1 MPTQKANL
9 VLRAAVVAAC
19 FSNAVSFA
27 QTAPPAEP
35 TTPAKPAPAAP
46 GAPAAAGAPARPN
59 AATTGTPPAAGQR
72 PAAPGQVQ
80 GQAQGQG
87 QRPAQPSGQP
97 SGKTETIEV
106 TERRNAN
113 TERRDAS
120 ASKIIITREDI
131 EQYGDS
137 NLGDVMRR
145 LPGVTVG
152 GRPGRGG
159 PPAMRGMGG
168 GFTQI
173 LINGERVSPGF
184 SIEQITPEM
193 VERIEIL
200 RAPTA
205 ETGTRAVAGTINVVL
220 REPLRQRNN
229 ELRGQL
235 VEERGRISPNL
246 SFSRN
251 DTLGPTGTYNIT
263 VSLNREDQLTDTATK
278 TLYTDIPSGRVN
290 LAQSTEST
298 SHQER
303 NGVFATSRFQWRLG
317 PGEMFSIQPFLV
329 HNKFTNESNG
339 TLAQQVGS
347 APAPYATAASKTDGT
362 FNVAR
367 AMFMLN
373 KRLAP
378 TLRMELRGGGG
389 QFSSDT
395 NSVLRERAAN
405 GNTVLTQATD
415 SDTKDRSW
423 NLVGKLSY
431 AWLDGKHNLVTG
443 WEYEDVK
450 RTDSSTTLL
459 NGAPLLTDFG
469 TDINVETKRKALY
482 IQDEWDPHPQF
493 STYVGLRW
501 EGIETKSRTLTS
513 PVKNTSSVL
522 NPLAHGVWR
531 FASPSRDQIR
541 VSLTQSYRAPSTQNL
556 VGRPSLNTLF
566 PVPGPN
572 TSVTPDRAGNPSL
585 KPEVANGIDI
595 AYENYLE
602 GGGIIS
608 VNVFTRRIND
618 LIRNVTARENVTWA
632 SSPRWVTRP
641 QNLGKAVTSG
651 VEFDARFR
659 LPEAIKNAPAI
670 NLRTNLSIYDSKVD
684 SVPGPN
690 NRINEQPKMTGNLG
704 ADYRFRGTP
713 FSIGGNINWTPGF
726 ETRLTDNQLSKTGTK
741 RVIEGYGLWTINS
754 SAKLRLT
761 VANAAPRDLITS
773 NILTQG
779 NESQSETS
787 NGKTARSVALRLEV
801 RL

>member
-1 MPTQKANL
+1 MKPP
-9 VLRAAVVAAC
+9 VAALAIAVQLALC
-19 FSNAVSFA
+19 AASAHAQPTPVPAPSSTPNA
-27 QTAPPAEP
+27 APPR
-35 TTPAKPAPAAP
+35 PANPAPANAPKPDAAKPPAPTAPSAPAAPATRPQQRPP
-46 GAPAAAGAPARPN
+46 GAPAAAP
-59 AATTGTPPAAGQR
+59 
-72 PAAPGQVQ
+72 
-80 GQAQGQG
+80 
-87 QRPAQPSGQP
+87 
-97 SGKTETIEV
+97 KTETIDV
-106 TERRNAN
+106 TERRTA
-113 TERRDAS
+113 TTDRRDAS
-120 ASKIIITREDI
+120 ASKIIITRDDI

-229 ELRGQL
+229 DIRVQL
-235 VEERGRISPNL
+235 QEERGKLSPNIA
-246 SFSRN
+246 FSRN
-251 DTLGPTGTYNIT
+251 DTLGATGTYNLT
-263 VSLNREDQLTDTATK
+263 VALNREDQLTDTATR
-278 TLYTDIPSGRVN
+278 TLYTDIPTGRVN
-290 LAQSTEST
+290 LAQSTDST

-303 NGVFATSRFQWRLG
+303 NGIFATSRFQWRLG

-329 HNKFTNESNG
+329 RNRFTNESRG
-339 TLAQQVGS
+339 TLLQQVGTT
-347 APAPYATAASKTDGT
+347 PAPYATSASESEGDFGVT
-362 FNVAR
+362 R

-373 KRLAP
+373 KRLSP
-378 TLRMELRGGGG
+378 SLRMELRGGGG
-389 QFSSDT
+389 QFKSD
-395 NSVLRERAAN
+395 NSSVLRERAAN
-405 GNTVLTQATD
+405 GATVLTQTTD
-415 SDTKDRSW
+415 SDTTDRSW

-431 AWLDGKHNLVTG
+431 AWLDGKHSLVTG

-450 RTDSSTTLL
+450 RSDSSTTLL

-482 IQDEWDPHPQF
+482 VQDEWEPHPQF
-493 STYVGLRW
+493 STYVGVRW

-513 PVKNTSSVL
+513 PVRNTSSVV

-531 FASPSRDQIR
+531 FAAPSHDQIR

-572 TSVTPDRAGNPSL
+572 TSVTPDRAGNPTL
-585 KPEVANGIDI
+585 KPEVANGVDI
-595 AYENYLE
+595 AYENYLD

-608 VNVFTRRIND
+608 VNLFTRHISD
-618 LIRNVTARENVTWA
+618 LIRNVTALERVTWA
-632 SSPRWVTRP
+632 TSPRYVSRP
-641 QNLGKAVTSG
+641 QNLSKAVTSG
-651 VEFDARFR
+651 IEFDARFR
-659 LPEAIKNAPAI
+659 LPELIKNAPAI
-670 NLRTNLSIYDSKVD
+670 NFRTNLSIYDSKVD

-690 NRINEQPKMTGNLG
+690 NRINEQPRLTGNIG

-713 FSIGGNINWTPGF
+713 FTLGGNVNWTPGF
-726 ETRLTDNQLSKTGTK
+726 ETRLTDNQLTKTGMK
-741 RVIEGYGLWTINS
+741 RIAEAYGLWTINS
-754 SAKLRLT
+754 QAKLRLT
-761 VANAAPRDLITS
+761 VANALPRDLLTE
-773 NILTQG
+773 NIQTQG
-779 NESQSETS
+779 NESQSVTS
-787 NGKTARSVALRLEV
+787 FGKNARSVSLRLEV